1 MAMENNVLELPESQK
16 SPNIYITARGSLR
29 KKSTL
34 KDALS
39 CSTLPQRLKPPTL
52 PATTS
57 GPNIVILPIQRHSAI
72 TSVSAPAAIFIII
85 AYVAYTSCP
94 TTVPSLHPWSSLQPA
109 GDLRTWTLQQGH
121 LFFRQLAFRNTPVRP
136 SGSSASVYG
145 RSERAGLSGLLV
157 AFHNHSACHD
167 HREAHHRLAKTW
179 DLMAEGEAETGG
191 DD

>member
-1 MAMENNVLELPESQK
+1 MFWNYRSPKSHPTSTSQHV
-16 SPNIYITARGSLR
+16 
-29 KKSTL
+29 
-34 KDALS
+34 ALFAKRAPS
-39 CSTLPQRLKPPTL
+39 KMPYPVPLSHNDFKPPTL

-85 AYVAYTSCP
+85 AYVAYTSRP

-179 DLMAEGEAETGG
+179 DLMGEGGAETGG
-191 DD
+191 DH